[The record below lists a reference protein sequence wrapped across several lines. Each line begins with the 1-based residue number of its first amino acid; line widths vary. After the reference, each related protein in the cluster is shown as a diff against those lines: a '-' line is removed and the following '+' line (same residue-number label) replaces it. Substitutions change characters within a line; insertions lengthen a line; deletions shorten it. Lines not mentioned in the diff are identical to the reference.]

1 MPARTDRPGADEPGK
16 PDDGGLARGSQ
27 DELRRRLA
35 SLPASHPSSPWYRE
49 GRRPPAAKSGEG
61 SGRPDESGGDVPG
74 RGRRERSG
82 ESGVSGAGQPAARGY
97 GPAAET
103 AGGGRRGGR
112 PERDPGR
119 PHEMTGGT
127 AAAAAARAARGRDA
141 RVPEQERRRADD
153 ALWAQ
158 AARWQAAAD
167 ARRRGRGT
175 GGPAPAQAR
184 REPYRPWFADS
195 AGEEPWLSAEG
206 TGEPWFTRDGE
217 GER

>member
-1 MPARTDRPGADEPGK
+1 MPARPDRPGADEPGQ
-16 PDDGGLARGSQ
+16 PADGGLARGSQ

-35 SLPASHPSSPWYRE
+35 NLPASHPSSPWYRE
-49 GRRPPAAKSGEG
+49 GRRAGAERPAGPG
-61 SGRPDESGGDVPG
+61 SGPPDESGAEVPEQP
-74 RGRRERSG
+74 RRARSE
-82 ESGVSGAGQPAARGY
+82 ESW
-97 GPAAET
+97 
-103 AGGGRRGGR
+103 RGGR
-112 PERDPGR
+112 PDRDPGR
-119 PHEMTGGT
+119 PHEMTGGA

-167 ARRRGRGT
+167 ARRQGRGA
-175 GGPAPAQAR
+175 GAPSPTQAR

-195 AGEEPWLSAEG
+195 AGEETWLTGEG